1 MSYTTPK
8 KSPIEKIPD
17 APKSLSSNNIRCV
30 LFEPFPMLN
39 LQNIKKTSQVEIKK
53 NTVILTES

>member
-1 MSYTTPK
+1 MSYITPK

-17 APKSLSSNNIRCV
+17 APKRSSSNNIRCI
-30 LFEPFPMLN
+30 LFEPFPVFN

-53 NTVILTES
+53 NTVILSES